1 MPLPPG
7 ASRQEG
13 KEQLAQGTERKELS
27 ILQSPRIQVLGVVLF
42 ISGVTEIQFCSWK
55 THSLPSCTWVEL
67 HAELW
72 AEFQTEV
79 AFSFLE
85 FTETVQHSLLL
96 HLEAKACTCMSEGL
110 EQRL

>member
-7 ASRQEG
+7 ASRQEE

-42 ISGVTEIQFCSWK
+42 MSGVTEIQFCSWK
-55 THSLPSCTWVEL
+55 THSLPSCTWVGL

-79 AFSFLE
+79 AFSSGIHGDSPAFPASA
-85 FTETVQHSLLL
+85 FRGDSMHPYV
-96 HLEAKACTCMSEGL
+96 
-110 EQRL
+110 